1 MRPVVILLSSALAV
15 VAAAPARGVTEPR
28 ITGSYS
34 VSGQSHSAAWSL
46 GARLGGD
53 SDGSVPAVLSA
64 AGGTDIVRP
73 CDGLTGMGTIT
84 THIAGVA
91 DAGARMRLA
100 IRFDLRRGTGDVEMY
115 AVRQSSGQVLSQE
128 IVQCTPPADA
138 GNGTVDQPYDATL
151 MFDPYFLPRPW
162 AVRRQPDG
170 SWTGVSS
177 QLRGASLTHRASV
190 RLVGGAASMN
200 AACRVPSAY
209 QLRFMKTVTKATA
222 FIARDGFTRPRT
234 AVRPSLSVMRGR
246 FFIAERVMNMY
257 MPCGARMVTLVRSSG
272 RP

>member
-1 MRPVVILLSSALAV
+1 MRRPWRRGCARTLSCSAPGSAGLHLLSTLAMRPVAILLSSALAV

-91 DAGARMRLA
+91 DAGARM
-100 IRFDLRRGTGDVEMY
+100 
-115 AVRQSSGQVLSQE
+115 
-128 IVQCTPPADA
+128 
-138 GNGTVDQPYDATL
+138 
-151 MFDPYFLPRPW
+151 
-162 AVRRQPDG
+162 
-170 SWTGVSS
+170 
-177 QLRGASLTHRASV
+177 
-190 RLVGGAASMN
+190 
-200 AACRVPSAY
+200 
-209 QLRFMKTVTKATA
+209 
-222 FIARDGFTRPRT
+222 
-234 AVRPSLSVMRGR
+234 
-246 FFIAERVMNMY
+246 
-257 MPCGARMVTLVRSSG
+257 
-272 RP
+272 